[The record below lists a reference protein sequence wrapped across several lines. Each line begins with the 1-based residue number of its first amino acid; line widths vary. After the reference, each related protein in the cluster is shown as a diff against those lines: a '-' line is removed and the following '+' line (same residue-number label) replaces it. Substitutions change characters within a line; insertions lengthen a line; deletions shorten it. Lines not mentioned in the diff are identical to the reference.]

1 MTKAKSATAKPAPK
15 KRGRKSGEAIN
26 GAAQLMRARFVQE
39 YPKDFHG
46 TNAAIRAG
54 YAATS
59 ARTAAS
65 RLLADPDI
73 AAQIK
78 AVVEGDLKKIEIN
91 RETWLAEVAKVGFF
105 NMGDALH
112 ITGDGD
118 PFIDLS
124 KLTREQMAAIAEA
137 EVHDYTE
144 GRGDDARNVRKV
156 KVKAH
161 SKLGALDTIGKH
173 FGFLKEKVEISA
185 DTDFFEAMQAALAR
199 SKAARK

>member
-1 MTKAKSATAKPAPK
+1 
-15 KRGRKSGEAIN
+15 
-26 GAAQLMRARFVQE
+26 MRAKFVQE
-39 YPKDFHG
+39 YPLDFHG

-54 YAATS
+54 YAPKG

-78 AVVEGDLKKIEIN
+78 AVVEGDLNKIEIT
-91 RETWLAEVAKVGFF
+91 REKWLAEVAKVGFF

-112 ITGDGD
+112 VTGEGD

-124 KLTREQMAAIAEA
+124 KLSREQMAAIAEA
-137 EVHDYTE
+137 EVHDYTD

-161 SKLGALDTIGKH
+161 SKLGALETIGKH
-173 FGFLKEKVEISA
+173 FGFLKERVEISA
-185 DTDFFEAMQAALAR
+185 DTDFFEAML
-199 SKAARK
+199 AARARAKAGRK